1 MKKLSYLIFLL
12 VVFTVINPE
21 ELLAQKP
28 ALGNINI
35 KIDDKESTNF
45 PVQQA
50 LLYRK
55 VILSY
60 DSTVLV
66 QGGESRRILYSPQ
79 FGSGENHVL
88 RIIAGN
94 LSDQNPDFYDILIV
108 LGDTLPDTVSW
119 RGDSYLVFISKDG
132 MLLPQKTDSRNITG
146 QVTFTRDKKGDI
158 QSGVLFMEF
167 DQPQSLSPLIFSH
180 YIMDGRFELAVGDY
194 RDLSLGQSDS
204 DLKEKEKRRQNIYW
218 ALIFSVFLL
227 AIFGLR

>member
-12 VVFTVINPE
+12 VVFTVINQE

-35 KIDDKESTNF
+35 KIDDRESTNF

-94 LSDQNPDFYDILIV
+94 LSDQNPDFYDILVV